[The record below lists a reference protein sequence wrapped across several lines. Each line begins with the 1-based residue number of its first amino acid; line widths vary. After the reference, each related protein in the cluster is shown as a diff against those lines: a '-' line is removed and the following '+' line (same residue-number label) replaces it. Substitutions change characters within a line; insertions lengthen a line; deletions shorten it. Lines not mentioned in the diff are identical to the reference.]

1 MNFRSINLGSKPLTI
16 GIIFG
21 VILAIVLVLYSFIA
35 PFIDQTLGAIGLFV
49 NIAIYFVFGLMAGR
63 RASTL
68 TGNLSSGIM
77 ASAIAG
83 LVSSVLAG
91 IYALILTYVNIDY
104 YVQQAQIQANK
115 QHPVIHVTPGY
126 IIQAELAYLVT
137 PLLFSFLL
145 VLIGG
150 VMGSFLGR
158 RRALSMAAT
167 EETSNEVITTTAEV
181 KPVEEDEEETPASAS
196 SYNGNGNGN
205 GNGVTRRSAAS
216 RRSRNAR
223 RNRNTN

>member
-1 MNFRSINLGSKPLTI
+1 MNFRTINLGSRPLTI

-21 VILAIVLVLYSFIA
+21 VILAVVLVLYSFIA
-35 PFIDQTLGAIGLFV
+35 PFIEQTLGSLGLFV
-49 NIAIYFVFGLMAGR
+49 DIAIYFVFGLMAGR
-63 RASTL
+63 RASML
-68 TGNLSSGIM
+68 TEKLSSGIA

-83 LVSSVLAG
+83 LISSLLAG
-91 IYALILTYVNIDY
+91 IYALILTYVNINY

-115 QHPVIHVTPGY
+115 QHPVIHITPGY

-150 VMGSFLGR
+150 TMGSFLGR
-158 RRALSMAAT
+158 RRAARLALT
-167 EETSNEVITTTAEV
+167 QETREEVITTTAKV
-181 KPVEEDEEETPASAS
+181 KPVEEDDEETPAPAS
-196 SYNGNGNGN
+196 SYNGNGAA
-205 GNGVTRRSAAS
+205 RRSAAS

-223 RNRNTN
+223 RNRNAN

>member
-1 MNFRSINLGSKPLTI
+1 MNFRNINLGSRPLTI

-21 VILAIVLVLYSFIA
+21 VILAVVLVLYSLIA
-35 PFIDQTLGAIGLFV
+35 PFIDQTLGTIGLFID
-49 NIAIYFVFGLMAGR
+49 IAIYFGFGLLAGR
-63 RASTL
+63 RAARL
-68 TGNLSSGIM
+68 TEKMSSGI
-77 ASAIAG
+77 AAGALAG
-83 LVSSVLAG
+83 LVSSLLAG
-91 IYALILTYVNIDY
+91 IYALILTYVNLNY

-115 QHPVIHVTPGY
+115 QHPIIHITPGY
-126 IIQAELAYLVT
+126 IMQAELEYLVT

-158 RRALSMAAT
+158 RSAARMALAR
-167 EETSNEVITTTAEV
+167 ETQEEVIPTTATV
-181 KPVEEDEEETPASAS
+181 QPAEEDDETPTPES
-196 SYNGNGNGN
+196 SYNGNGAA
-205 GNGVTRRSAAS
+205 RRSAAS